1 MNVRLSANR
10 RIALAIAVILGAQAS
25 ANSTDVPLSRS
36 IGAPALSTSNLSIE
50 GGMLFEASFDRRT
63 FEGDLVA
70 RALDSR
76 GFFTPDEFYPGD
88 PDAAGYV
95 LGKGGQLKKFNG
107 LWQAKIIVTEQS
119 RRAGG
124 SPLDNRTIFTS
135 GNDGSGAWSGRRF
148 SWDNSSGD
156 ALTDTMKTAINSD
169 SLSDAESDPVV
180 NWTRGQDSH
189 EGTKPGNLRPRP
201 TVLGD
206 LTYTAPVYVG
216 PPNGVFSDS
225 AYAEFR
231 AANRNRPPLVFA
243 GGSDGML
250 HAFRAIDGIEL
261 FAYIPREILTRLKQ
275 RTIQQ
280 YSDRPLVGGPIVA
293 ADAFGEFPRC
303 SASPCWRSVLVGGLG
318 PGGRSFF
325 ALDITTPG
333 MEIGETNKE
342 ANAARMLFLWEFRHQ
357 HLGLTSTRPLIR
369 KLSDGTWV
377 AVFGSGKKPGKSIL
391 FVVDI
396 ADGELLY
403 EIETP
408 STSGTNGLSSPAGW
422 DADFDGNLDIV
433 YAGDL
438 EGNLW
443 KFDFAQVSGD
453 PNDGNNPTVALS
465 GKSLI
470 KVSGPDSNVPRPIT
484 TGTLVTVKP
493 NGELIVFFGTSSIA
507 EMAGTSGSVYGITD
521 KNESWGTNPP
531 LTMHAVDPIHHIDDS
546 KDEGPTTYRIIS
558 SSTVPDSP
566 IGWQLQLPRGEHLL
580 QDPILNNHR
589 IEFTSSAATNRSG
602 YKNWF
607 MGVDYRTGDSP
618 ASPYLD
624 LNADGTLDTQDV
636 FVDTNDDGGFTEND
650 DFRPVGRFIGSG
662 VASAP
667 ISVTIAGGMDS
678 AFIMYEPTPRGVSSR
693 FTDPG
698 VEGGQV
704 DQDNFDRSPGQFAVC
719 AGQKPDGR
727 GSVCDTA
734 MSCWGGADQSSVC
747 HTDGYDDEWDVD
759 GVNMLHKDGSVSAPP
774 DVESATG
781 ILSPAHKALYQAI
794 IREQEGAAGSG
805 LREYDASIGDE
816 IRIWIK
822 NPNSVDTLGLVDRRI
837 TAGLEPAGSVPAV
850 PATLYFDCD
859 KNDDG
864 IGDNRIVIDAP
875 GFNLLPVSD
884 RTCAIENIRE
894 LRVRHNDINALRATD
909 PVCVALHHTTAP
921 PESLGA
927 QSVANPNS
935 AYRNG
940 AFTVQAIATGRRKP
954 FGANGA
960 MGTSPV
966 AAGVVIWE
974 NSNYEHFGEGCSAFN
989 EALRAEKIPLQN
1001 STGNSSSGGGDSSP
1015 GSTPVVVDG
1024 AGDSQLTKNIDV
1036 ARSNPEDGRVSWR
1049 EVLE

>member
-1 MNVRLSANR
+1 MNVRSFANR
-10 RIALAIAVILGAQAS
+10 RVALVTVVLLGAQAS
-25 ANSTDVPLSRS
+25 ANSPDVPLSRS
-36 IGAPALSTSNLSIE
+36 IGAPALSTSNLSIQ
-50 GGMLFEASFDRRT
+50 GGTLFEVSFDEKT

-76 GFFTPDEFYPGD
+76 GIFTPDELYPGD
-88 PDAAGYV
+88 PDVVGYV
-95 LGKGGQLKKFNG
+95 SGKEGELKIFNG
-107 LWQAKIIVTEQS
+107 LWQAKIVVTEQS
-119 RRAGG
+119 QRTGG
-124 SPLDNRTIFTS
+124 SPLDNRIIFTS
-135 GNDGSGAWSGRRF
+135 GNDASGAWSGRRF
-148 SWDNSSGD
+148 SWDNSSDD

-180 NWTRGQDSH
+180 NWTRGHDSH

-216 PPNGVFSDS
+216 PPNGVLTES

-231 AANRNRPPLVFA
+231 AVTRNRPSLVFA

-261 FAYIPREILTRLKQ
+261 FAYIPGEILTRLKQ

-280 YSDRPLVGGPIVA
+280 YSDRPLVGGPIVT
-293 ADAFGEFPRC
+293 ADAFGEFPAC
-303 SASPCWRSVLVGGLG
+303 STPPCWRSVLVGGLG
-318 PGGRSFF
+318 LGGRSIF
-325 ALDITTPG
+325 ALDITNPG
-333 MEIGETNKE
+333 IDMGDTNKE
-342 ANAARMLFLWEFRHQ
+342 ANAARMLFLWEFRHP

-369 KLSDGTWV
+369 KLSDETWV
-377 AVFGSGKKPGKSIL
+377 AIFGSGKVTGKSIL

-396 ADGELLY
+396 ANGDLLY
-403 EIETP
+403 KIETP

-422 DADFDGNLDIV
+422 DADFDGSLDLV

-443 KFDFAQVSGD
+443 KFDFVQVSGD

-470 KVSGPDSNVPRPIT
+470 KVSDPDSHRPRPIT
-484 TGTLVTVKP
+484 TVTLVSIKP
-493 NGELIVFFGTSSIA
+493 DGELMVFFGTGAIN
-507 EMAGTSGSVYGITD
+507 EMADTSGSVYGIMD
-521 KNESWGTNPP
+521 RGESWGTNPP
-531 LTMHAVDPIHHIDDS
+531 LTIHTVDPIQHIDDS

-589 IEFTSSAATNRSG
+589 IEFTSSAATNQSG

-607 MGVDYRTGDSP
+607 MGVDYRTGNSP

-624 LNADGTLDTQDV
+624 LNADGTLDSQDA

-650 DFRPVGRFIGSG
+650 DLLPVGRLIGPG

-667 ISVTIAGGMDS
+667 TSVTIAGGMD
-678 AFIMYEPTPRGVSSR
+678 AVFVTYEPTPRHVSNR
-693 FTDPG
+693 VTDPG
-698 VEGGQV
+698 INGGRV
-704 DQDNFDRSPGQFAVC
+704 DQDNFDWSPGQFGVC
-719 AGQKPDGR
+719 AGQKADGR

-734 MSCWGGADQSSVC
+734 MSCWGGAGQSSVC

-759 GVNMLHKDGSVSAPP
+759 GVNMLHKDGSVSTPP

-794 IREQEGAAGSG
+794 ILEQEGEAGSG

-822 NPNSVDTLGLVDRRI
+822 NPNSVDTLGLVDQRI

-859 KNDDG
+859 RNDDG

-894 LRVRHNDINALRATD
+894 LRVRHNDINALRATN
-909 PVCVALHHTTAP
+909 PVCVALHHTTVP

-940 AFTVQAIATGRRKP
+940 AFTVQAIATGRRKTV
-954 FGANGA
+954 GANGA

-1001 STGNSSSGGGDSSP
+1001 SPGNSSSGGADSSA

-1024 AGDSQLTKNIDV
+1024 AGESQLTKNIDV